1 MTSTG
6 DAALLARAEVRGLVG
21 LGRGEGRGA
30 EGKGVGV
37 VEEAGDRVA
46 VGKDLEKFKQRLSLL
61 DYLRQQNWVA
71 RPSGHG
77 HEFVGLCP
85 LHQETRPSFYVNAR
99 A

>member
-1 MTSTG
+1 
-6 DAALLARAEVRGLVG
+6 
-21 LGRGEGRGA
+21 
-30 EGKGVGV
+30 
-37 VEEAGDRVA
+37 